1 MTSRINGMPTCLAPL
16 CLGWKL
22 PGLYTL
28 GVEFLE
34 HAALM
39 RRPVAAKKTE
49 HLKEDIHIPFIKP
62 FCINSLQLP
71 ELRPTL
77 NS

>member
-1 MTSRINGMPTCLAPL
+1 MPTALASICLT
-16 CLGWKL
+16 WKL
-22 PGLYTL
+22 TGLYTL

-39 RRPVAAKKTE
+39 RRPVAAEESE
-49 HLKEDIHIPFIKP
+49 HRKEDKHIPFIKS

-77 NS
+77 N

>member
-1 MTSRINGMPTCLAPL
+1 MEIICQLHAPM
-16 CLGWKL
+16 
-22 PGLYTL
+22 
-28 GVEFLE
+28 EFLE
-34 HAALM
+34 HA
-39 RRPVAAKKTE
+39 PPDEAACGRGEKLQ
-49 HLKEDIHIPFIKP
+49 HLKEDKHIPFIKP